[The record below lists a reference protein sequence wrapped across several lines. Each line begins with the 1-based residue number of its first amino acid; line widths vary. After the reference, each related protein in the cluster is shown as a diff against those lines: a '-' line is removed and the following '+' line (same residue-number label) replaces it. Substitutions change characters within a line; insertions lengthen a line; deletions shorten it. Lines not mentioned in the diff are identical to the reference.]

1 MNFDDEGKIIA
12 QGDFFDFGGMMDAVY
27 PKNLVF
33 VEVQVKKGKKQ
44 EMLDLLNSEQG
55 LPTTAAYD
63 GCYSLEMSFNDETN
77 TFHLVGNWESYEKY
91 AAYLNWRQTEDD
103 FIPKMVPLMK
113 GGANGIKIIQPNS
126 SYHSY

>member
-1 MNFDDEGKIIA
+1 MV
-12 QGDFFDFGGMMDAVY
+12 DAVY

-33 VEVQVKKGKKQ
+33 VEVEVKKGKKQ

-63 GCYSLEMSFNDETN
+63 GCYSLEMAFNDETN

-103 FIPKMVPLMK
+103 FIPKMIPLMK
-113 GGANGIKIIQPNS
+113 GGVNGLKIIQPKS